1 MKEIR
6 ELIFGGNWAGLFDKL
21 DENGDGT
28 LSLGEFMAQ
37 DEVRNSGGLM
47 AALTAFE
54 VSNLNNFDSKFLRT
68 HKNFPT
74 LSTTMSYRTCYME
87 NIECH
92 MVHVILSKPYRL
104 VHIISSKIFLGS
116 RYKQGWQ
123 DFQRRILNP
132 YGQARSKII
141 PFHFY

>member
-1 MKEIR
+1 MTHIKRTHFWKQLKEIR

-54 VSNLNNFDSKFLRT
+54 VSNFNNFA
-68 HKNFPT
+68 HK
-74 LSTTMSYRTCYME
+74 
-87 NIECH
+87 
-92 MVHVILSKPYRL
+92 
-104 VHIISSKIFLGS
+104 
-116 RYKQGWQ
+116 
-123 DFQRRILNP
+123 
-132 YGQARSKII
+132 
-141 PFHFY
+141 

>member
-1 MKEIR
+1 MDTNKDGEISKEEFLMAVLPLGEFLNHRRLYIEQKWASIWKSFSEIR

-54 VSNLNNFDSKFLRT
+54 VSSPKKWNRVVLQKWEVL
-68 HKNFPT
+68 
-74 LSTTMSYRTCYME
+74 
-87 NIECH
+87 
-92 MVHVILSKPYRL
+92 
-104 VHIISSKIFLGS
+104 
-116 RYKQGWQ
+116 
-123 DFQRRILNP
+123 
-132 YGQARSKII
+132 
-141 PFHFY
+141 

>member
-1 MKEIR
+1 MDTNKDGEISKEEFLMAVLPLGEFSNHRRLYIGWQKPAAVWKSFSEIR

-54 VSNLNNFDSKFLRT
+54 VSCPKQWKRVVLQK
-68 HKNFPT
+68 
-74 LSTTMSYRTCYME
+74 YA
-87 NIECH
+87 
-92 MVHVILSKPYRL
+92 VI
-104 VHIISSKIFLGS
+104 
-116 RYKQGWQ
+116 
-123 DFQRRILNP
+123 
-132 YGQARSKII
+132 
-141 PFHFY
+141 